1 MYVNRQTVV
10 VTTDG
15 SGNAT
20 AFTEVVTGRVISVQY
35 VADGTVPYASTVDFT
50 ITAETTG
57 QAILSATDVSASN
70 QWAPRQPTHTTA
82 GAASLYAA
90 AGTAVNDHICL
101 ANERVKIVLAQGGSA
116 KVGTFYVTL
125 A

>member
-1 MYVNRQTVV
+1 MYVNRQTVT

-15 SGNAT
+15 SGAAT
-20 AFTEVVTGRVISVQY
+20 AFTDVVTGRVVSVQY
-35 VADGTVPYASTVDFT
+35 VADGSVPYASTVDFT
-50 ITAETTG
+50 VTGETTG
-57 QAILSATDVSASN
+57 QAILSATDVAASTT
-70 QWAPRQPTHTTA
+70 WAPRQPTHTTA

-90 AGTAVNDHICL
+90 GGTAVNDHVCL

-116 KVGTFYVTL
+116 KAGVFHITL